1 MLPCSLV
8 RCFRRSE
15 TLRSINRSYQE
26 KLATAA
32 AKAAETAALQGL
44 RAAVE
49 SDGEMAGREALAARK
64 NLASQSA

>member
-1 MLPCSLV
+1 MTYL
-8 RCFRRSE
+8 RRRSE

-49 SDGEMAGREALAARK
+49 SEGEAASAREAASKTAAR
-64 NLASQSA
+64 QSA